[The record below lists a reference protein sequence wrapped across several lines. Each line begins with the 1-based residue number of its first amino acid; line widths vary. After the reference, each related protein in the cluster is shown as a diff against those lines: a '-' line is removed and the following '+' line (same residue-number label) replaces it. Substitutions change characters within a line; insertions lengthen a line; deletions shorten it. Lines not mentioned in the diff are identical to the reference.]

1 METSPRPAS
10 LLQRAHDRVGATTVA
25 VLGAL
30 TLLVVLV
37 ELGST
42 LRPFGFSLAAVLAM
56 PLGAGILFWADP
68 VVLTRTVSGIV
79 LAFVVVLLAGWRYAG
94 AKRLPITLGLGAISG
109 GMMATTA
116 VGGPPVLVYMLSGP
130 DKAAT
135 NRANIIMYFGLTG
148 IVLLAVMAWNG
159 LAAPASIARALLLTP
174 VFWGFSYTGQ
184 RLFRKSGEQLYRRVA
199 YLFLAA
205 IGLYGLFH

>member
-1 METSPRPAS
+1 
-10 LLQRAHDRVGATTVA
+10 
-25 VLGAL
+25 
-30 TLLVVLV
+30 
-37 ELGST
+37 
-42 LRPFGFSLAAVLAM
+42 
-56 PLGAGILFWADP
+56 
-68 VVLTRTVSGIV
+68 
-79 LAFVVVLLAGWRYAG
+79 
-94 AKRLPITLGLGAISG
+94 
-109 GMMATTA
+109 
-116 VGGPPVLVYMLSGP
+116 MLSGP